1 MSMTYLSRLRAG
13 KVSPRGGNFGL
24 PLPCHNCRVSNRF
37 TAGGSPPDG
46 TGLRLSNGGTDVL
59 FDVLT
64 LAGSAL
70 AETAWEQNLVL
81 HFADGH
87 RISRGISGFDLDE
100 LPWTRSWQAEKAFF
114 LQMIDTALGRHGW
127 DRLRYDPPFAT
138 ASLAAYRSMVA
149 QFTPVPA
156 TTPPPGWGDWRAAP
170 RPELLARCPAHD
182 LFQGELGCRLC
193 DPGIQPIG

>member
-1 MSMTYLSRLRAG
+1 M
-13 KVSPRGGNFGL
+13 
-24 PLPCHNCRVSNRF
+24 SNRF

-70 AETAWEQNLVL
+70 AETAW
-81 HFADGH
+81 
-87 RISRGISGFDLDE
+87 
-100 LPWTRSWQAEKAFF
+100 
-114 LQMIDTALGRHGW
+114 
-127 DRLRYDPPFAT
+127 
-138 ASLAAYRSMVA
+138 SLATYRAMVA
-149 QFTPVPA
+149 RFTPVPA
-156 TTPPPGWGDWRAAP
+156 TAPSPNWGDWRVAP

-193 DPGIQPIG
+193 DPDIQPIG

>member
-1 MSMTYLSRLRAG
+1 MIYLSRPRAG

-46 TGLRLSNGGTDVL
+46 TGLR
-59 FDVLT
+59 
-64 LAGSAL
+64 
-70 AETAWEQNLVL
+70 
-81 HFADGH
+81 
-87 RISRGISGFDLDE
+87 
-100 LPWTRSWQAEKAFF
+100 
-114 LQMIDTALGRHGW
+114 HGW

-138 ASLAAYRSMVA
+138 ASLATYRAMLA

-156 TTPPPGWGDWRAAP
+156 TAPSPGWGDWRVAP

-193 DPGIQPIG
+193 DPDIQPIG